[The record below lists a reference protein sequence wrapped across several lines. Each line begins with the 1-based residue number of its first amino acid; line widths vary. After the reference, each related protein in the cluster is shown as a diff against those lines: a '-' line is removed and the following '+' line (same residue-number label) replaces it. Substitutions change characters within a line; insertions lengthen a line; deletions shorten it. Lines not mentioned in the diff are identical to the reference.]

1 MILPHKV
8 LSCAMLEWTEQ
19 WFVYYAVLHSHCF
32 INTIAT
38 SASLVLGAWC
48 LVVCIIRLGHVEFMG
63 DLMLNKPLQTWFKMT
78 VIPLVHHS
86 GPWQLGLAPA
96 GWFLVPSGSHL
107 QHPSAGSWG
116 SCPNMMGGDCWSA
129 VTPGIPGPSESPC
142 PVEQPSLFYLV
153 DCMQHEMAVHMLVPF
168 CIYHVWHGLWA
179 KARCKG
185 LGNQGWKRTPFCRGE
200 LCTAMAWIQAGNE
213 LAPSSWRNV
222 DGLSLVQITTASVSS
237 WVQQPYYI
245 QKTVWSNILIWWLFM
260 VNIYL
265 YRIGHIIILCL

>member
-63 DLMLNKPLQTWFKMT
+63 DLMLNKPLQTWFKMA

-168 CIYHVWHGLWA
+168 CIYHVWPGLWA

-185 LGNQGWKRTPFCRGE
+185 LGNSRVKKDSFLQGGTLYCNGMNSSREWTGPFFMKECWWAQS
-200 LCTAMAWIQAGNE
+200 CTDNHSFCEFM
-213 LAPSSWRNV
+213 SSTAILYPEDSVKQYFNLMTFL
-222 DGLSLVQITTASVSS
+222 GKYLSS
-237 WVQQPYYI
+237 
-245 QKTVWSNILIWWLFM
+245 
-260 VNIYL
+260 
-265 YRIGHIIILCL
+265 